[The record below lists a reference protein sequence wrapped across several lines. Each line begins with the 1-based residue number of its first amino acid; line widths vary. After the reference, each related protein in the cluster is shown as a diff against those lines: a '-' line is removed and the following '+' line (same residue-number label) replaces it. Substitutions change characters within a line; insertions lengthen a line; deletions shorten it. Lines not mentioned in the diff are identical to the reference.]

1 SFAERHGV
9 RSLQSSFTRL
19 KARFVITAE
28 GPPLRD
34 AVVVIEG
41 SRIAAVES
49 HRSADPVAIDL
60 GNAAILPGL
69 INAHTHLEFSNL
81 AAPLGRPGIPFTD
94 WIRLVVAH
102 RRNRSDA
109 DRQEAIAAGL
119 EECSRSGTTCIGEIS
134 TDGSAASGPRADLIV
149 FLEILGLKSDRI
161 EAGIAAAR
169 EHVARSQPAHRSAG
183 ISPHAPYSVRPELLE
198 GLAEISA
205 SDGVPLAMHI
215 GESREEMELLASG
228 GGPMREMLIDFNA
241 WSPDVFATPRRP
253 LDHLKVLAAADR
265 ALVIHGNYLADDEIA
280 FIAARRSKIAV
291 VYCPRTHAY
300 FGHSPYP
307 LAKMLESGA
316 VVALGTDSRASN
328 PDLNL
333 LAEMREAF
341 VRHSIDPARIVEMG
355 TINGAIALGR
365 DHETGSIAPGKRAD
379 LAIVR
384 LTATTGDD
392 PYELLFDPKSF
403 VETTIYGG
411 DRRSQRAATVR
422 ER

>member
-1 SFAERHGV
+1 M
-9 RSLQSSFTRL
+9 RL
-19 KARFVITAE
+19 KARFVFTAE

-41 SRIAAVES
+41 SRIAAVET
-49 HRSADPVAIDL
+49 HRSADPAVTDL

-69 INAHTHLEFSNL
+69 VNAHTHLEFSDL
-81 AAPLGRPGIPFTD
+81 AVPLGTPGIPFTD

-102 RRNRSDA
+102 RRNRTDA
-109 DRQEAIAAGL
+109 DRQEAIVAGL

-134 TDGSAASGPRADLIV
+134 TGGLAASGSRADLIV

-161 EAGIAAAR
+161 DAGIAAAHK
-169 EHVARSQPAHRSAG
+169 HVERSQPAHRSVG
-183 ISPHAPYSVRPELLE
+183 ISPHAPYSVNPELLKK
-198 GLAEISA
+198 LAELSA

-215 GESREEMELLASG
+215 AESREEMELLASG
-228 GGPMREMLIDFNA
+228 GGPMREMLIDFDA
-241 WSPDVFATPRRP
+241 WSPDVFATPRRQ
-253 LDHLKVLAAADR
+253 LDYLKILASADR
-265 ALVIHGNYLADDEIA
+265 ALVIHGNYLADDELA
-280 FIAARRSKIAV
+280 FIAAHRSKMVI

-307 LAKMLESGA
+307 LAKMLECGA

-355 TINGAIALGR
+355 TINGAKALGR
-365 DHETGSIAPGKRAD
+365 DHETGSVAPGKRAD
-379 LAIVR
+379 LALVR
-384 LTATTGDD
+384 LTASTGGD
-392 PYELLFDPKSF
+392 PYELLFDGGSSI
-403 VETTIYGG
+403 ETTILRGEVVAG
-411 DRRSQRAATVR
+411 RPLF
-422 ER
+422 